1 MTTALRDNFSRI
13 PKGRTSRNG
22 LYAIAEYISQ
32 PFGFLL
38 AAPYLLRHMGAAQFG
53 IWVLASTAVNSGN
66 TVSSGFGDAAVK
78 YVAMHRGR
86 SDHDGIASIVRGM
99 ISINLA
105 MSGLLAVVLWS
116 LAPYAVSH
124 IAHVDGRL
132 RIACLQSFRIGSL
145 LLVVRSLDGV
155 FVSTLR
161 AFEHYSPAVRISMCS
176 RICGLVAAVALVA
189 YGLGVVDIMLATL
202 AIATLA
208 AVAQGFAVRMTAGP
222 IVLLPSIHRE
232 TLSLVAN
239 FGCFS
244 WLQAVSAAVFGQI
257 DRLVVG
263 MFLGAPTVASYALCA
278 QAAQSVHGVVAAGFH
293 ALFPHLSCR
302 LEDEPL
308 ADLRRTVWRAFKT
321 NLSLAIFL
329 GAPFILLG
337 RPILSLWMGR
347 GFAGQVWPALS
358 ILGCS
363 FALFALNVTAHYTL
377 FAMGRVR
384 LVTVV
389 NIVAGAAM
397 FLLMLMLTP
406 RFGMVGTACARLI
419 CGPITCILYYP
430 LYRTMR
436 GAAPSLA
443 VPSTL
448 AALERI

>member
-1 MTTALRDNFSRI
+1 MTNTLRDNFSGI
-13 PKGRTSRNG
+13 PRRRVSLNA
-22 LYAIAEYISQ
+22 LYAIAEYVSQ

-66 TVSSGFGDAAVK
+66 TISSGFGDAAVK
-78 YVAMHRGR
+78 YVATYRGR
-86 SDHDGIASIVRGM
+86 NDRDGIARIVRTM

-105 MSGLLAVVLWS
+105 MSGLLAVFLWS
-116 LAPYAVSH
+116 LAPYTVSH
-124 IAHVDGRL
+124 IAHVDDGL
-132 RIACLQSFRIGSL
+132 RTACLQSFRIGSL

-161 AFEHYSPAVRISMCS
+161 AFEHYSPAVLISMCS
-176 RICGLVAAVALVA
+176 RICVLLAAIAAVAR
-189 YGLGVVDIMLATL
+189 GLGVVDIMLATL

-222 IVLLPSIHRE
+222 IILLPSMHRE
-232 TLSLVAN
+232 TLSLIAN

-263 MFLGAPTVASYALCA
+263 MFLGAPAVASYALCA

-293 ALFPHLSCR
+293 VLFPHLSSR
-302 LEDEPL
+302 LEGEPL
-308 ADLRRTVWRAFKT
+308 ADLRRTVWLAFKT
-321 NLSLAIFL
+321 NLALAILL

-347 GFAGQVWPALS
+347 GFAGQVWPVLS
-358 ILGCS
+358 ILSCS

-377 FAMGRVR
+377 LAMGRAR

-397 FLLMLMLTP
+397 FLLMLLLTP
-406 RFGMVGTACARLI
+406 RFGMLGTACARLI

-430 LYRTMR
+430 LYQMIR
-436 GAAPSLA
+436 GSSSNLVAPSALG
-443 VPSTL
+443 
-448 AALERI
+448 ALERI